1 MWGAVKKI
9 PKSQRVC
16 PLSMSS
22 DLMKPTAFT
31 DAELTELEER
41 LDDLPAPLEPLDPSM
56 LDGFLCGVLLQP
68 VAVPEPKW
76 LAHVHDVDARPAPA
90 GVALAP
96 LHALVRRRHAE
107 LDGAI
112 DARRWFDPWVWEL
125 DDEASPSEAV
135 LAWAAGFATALSLF
149 PALLR
154 EHEAAILEPLALIY
168 RHLPSEDLQ
177 DADQLLAEIDS
188 LEPPA
193 DLTDAVE
200 GLVRATLLIADVS
213 RPRRAAPRKSAKPRR

>member
-1 MWGAVKKI
+1 
-9 PKSQRVC
+9 
-16 PLSMSS
+16 
-22 DLMKPTAFT
+22 MKPAELT
-31 DAELTELEER
+31 DDELTELEQR
-41 LDDLPAPLEPLDPSM
+41 LEALAPPLEPLDPGM

-68 VAVPEPKW
+68 VAVPEPEW
-76 LAHVHDVDARPAPA
+76 LARVHDVDARPAPP

-107 LDGAI
+107 LDAAI
-112 DARRWFDPWVWEL
+112 GARRWFDPWVWEL

-154 EHEAAILEPLALIY
+154 RHEAAIVEPLALIY
-168 RHLPSEDLQ
+168 RHLPPEDLEEA
-177 DADQLLAEIDS
+177 DALMAEIDS

-193 DLTDAVE
+193 DLADAVE
-200 GLVRATLLIADVS
+200 SLVRATLLIADVS
-213 RPRRAAPRKSAKPRR
+213 RPRRAAPRKPAKPRRA